1 MPLYS
6 PESQAA
12 LPLSN
17 TCHDS
22 LAKFFS
28 SKRKPYCTWL
38 HHTRKQTHEAHRKV
52 PVRPEVCKSCK
63 LTPNLP
69 TVREVCTER
78 KEISFLY
85 VLVKKHQVSSA
96 NQKKSSLKEQ
106 EQEQLQCTNVNS
118 MLGGKVLTREGQH
131 LLTSQRKNR
140 TVKRNTGK
148 RLN

>member
-96 NQKKSSLKEQ
+96 NQKKKLSKRARAGTTSMHKRQLHVGGQSTYQGRATSAHIPAKEQ
-106 EQEQLQCTNVNS
+106 DC
-118 MLGGKVLTREGQH
+118 
-131 LLTSQRKNR
+131 
-140 TVKRNTGK
+140 
-148 RLN
+148 

>member
-6 PESQAA
+6 SESQAV
-12 LPLSN
+12 LPLS
-17 TCHDS
+17 TTWHDS

-28 SKRKPYCTWL
+28 SKRNPYCTWL
-38 HHTRKQTHEAHRKV
+38 HHARKQTGEAHRKV
-52 PVRPEVCKSCK
+52 SVRPEVCKSYK

-85 VLVKKHQVSSA
+85 RVVKKHQVSSA
-96 NQKKSSLKEQ
+96 DQKTFSKRARAGTTSMHKLI
-106 EQEQLQCTNVNS
+106 S
-118 MLGGKVLTREGQH
+118 MLGGKALTREGQH
-131 LLTSQRKNR
+131 LLISQRKNR

-148 RLN
+148 RRN